1 MKAPKYKL
9 SDSFRFAF
17 EGIKLTFRTERN
29 FRIHLVAAILVIVW
43 ALILKVPTF
52 NFALLLIVI
61 ALVFCA
67 ELLNTAIEAV
77 IDLVSPEWHPL
88 AKVAKDTAAGAVLVS
103 AVFAVAVGLLVLYK
117 PLMIWLGLN

>member
-1 MKAPKYKL
+1 MKPQKYKL
-9 SDSFRFAF
+9 IDSFRFAF
-17 EGIKLTFRTERN
+17 EGIKSTFKTERN

-43 ALILKVPTF
+43 AWILKIPTWD
-52 NFALLLIVI
+52 FALLLIVI
-61 ALVFCA
+61 SLVLCA

-103 AVFAVAVGLLVLYK
+103 AVFAVAVGLVILYK

>member
-1 MKAPKYKL
+1 MKPPKYKL

-17 EGIKLTFRTERN
+17 EGIKTTFNTERN

-43 ALILKVPTF
+43 AWILKIPTWD
-52 NFALLLIVI
+52 FALLLIVI
-61 ALVFCA
+61 SLVLCA

-103 AVFAVAVGLLVLYK
+103 AVFAVAVGLVILYK
-117 PLMIWLGLN
+117 PMMIWLGLN

>member
-1 MKAPKYKL
+1 L
-9 SDSFRFAF
+9 
-17 EGIKLTFRTERN
+17 
-29 FRIHLVAAILVIVW
+29 
-43 ALILKVPTF
+43 
-52 NFALLLIVI
+52 
-61 ALVFCA
+61 CA

-103 AVFAVAVGLLVLYK
+103 AVFAVAVGLVILYK

>member
-1 MKAPKYKL
+1 MKRPKYKL
-9 SDSFRFAF
+9 IDSFRFAF
-17 EGIKLTFRTERN
+17 EGIKSTFKTERN

-43 ALILKVPTF
+43 AWILKIPTWD
-52 NFALLLIVI
+52 FALLLIVI
-61 ALVFCA
+61 ALVLCA

-103 AVFAVAVGLLVLYK
+103 AVFAVAVGLVILYK